1 MAGVVPQRMQGV
13 PMMFDEAGESVGQCG
28 SESSASRSTRTAML
42 NAFRT
47 ESPQLVLRIQS
58 GSIEGRHQHV
68 RHCARYLRSVS
79 LEIGATSLAD
89 ACGEI
94 EQAAAM
100 GDGEIPVEVLHDL
113 FVHWLAAIT
122 VLGGDSVTAH

>member
-1 MAGVVPQRMQGV
+1 MFDDAEESLGQGPVESAPQRAQAR
-13 PMMFDEAGESVGQCG
+13 E
-28 SESSASRSTRTAML
+28 AML

-58 GSIEGRHQHV
+58 GAVEGRYQHV

-79 LEIGATSLAD
+79 LEIGASSLAD
-89 ACGEI
+89 VCGEI
-94 EQAAAM
+94 ESIAALE
-100 GDGEIPVEVLHDL
+100 DGEVPVETLHDL

-122 VLGGDSVTAH
+122 VLGADDRIH